1 MFISDN
7 LESVFNLG
15 IFTDPRQVYEMT
27 PNELNAVIN
36 GYINREKALQRAESI
51 RAGTICAAIYNSRRT
66 KTTDKLLKWTDF
78 FADGDDEHEQT
89 ADDIETTL
97 LRLKR
102 IHNTREAANN
112 GRR

>member
-1 MFISDN
+1 MYKSLD
-7 LESVFNLG
+7 SVFALG
-15 IFTDPRQVYEMT
+15 IFTDPHVVYEST
-27 PNELNAVIN
+27 PQELSAVID
-36 GYINREKALQRAESI
+36 GYINRERTIQRAESI

-89 ADDIETTL
+89 ADDIETKL